1 MIIKEFQHEGLSW
14 DELAKKTELAA
25 VLDPEGS
32 SRKNHYIH
40 SIHREIL
47 RSGLKGI
54 QKGNILDFGCGTG
67 RFSRWLALQ
76 KWNVL
81 GVDISAGMISKA
93 RELTTQISGVVY
105 NEFDGL
111 HIPAGNTEF
120 EAVITVYVLQYAVR
134 KNDLLISIASE
145 LFRVLKPGGRI
156 ICIEITDNKLFTTEK
171 YKNTFTSN
179 GFSLIH
185 DEPIRLRF
193 GRFMALSEKNF
204 IPMAFIP
211 LLGRLGIME
220 CRWKYQHNEAPADWH
235 DHFYV
240 FEKNN

>member
-1 MIIKEFQHEGLSW
+1 MTIKEFQHEGLPW
-14 DELAKKTELAA
+14 DELAKKSELSA
-25 VLDPEGS
+25 VLDPDGS

-40 SIHREIL
+40 SIHLEIL
-47 RSGLKGI
+47 RRGLNRV

-67 RFSRWLALQ
+67 RVSRWLALH

-81 GVDISAGMISKA
+81 GVDISAGMITKA
-93 RELTTQISGVVY
+93 RELTMQLSGVAY
-105 NEFDGL
+105 KEFDGL
-111 HIPAGNTEF
+111 HIPSENTEF

-134 KNDLLISIASE
+134 NNDLLISIAGE
-145 LFRVLKPGGRI
+145 LFRVLKPGGKI
-156 ICIEITDNKLFTTEK
+156 ICIEITDNKLYTTEK
-171 YKNTFTSN
+171 YRDILTSN
-179 GFSLIH
+179 GFNLIH
-185 DEPIRLRF
+185 DEPVRLRF

-220 CRWKYQHNEAPADWH
+220 CRWKYQHNEAPDDWH

-240 FEKNN
+240 FEKK